1 MLTTCIKPITI
12 KNIFLIG
19 SQCTAQLYNIY
30 FVFVSTTLLCL
41 GAAVVPHLPPWET
54 DNFPQDLVC
63 IGIVGIKDPLRDE
76 VRITNLLYPI

>member
-1 MLTTCIKPITI
+1 MLTTCINPITI

-19 SQCTAQLYNIY
+19 Y

-41 GAAVVPHLPPWET
+41 GAAIVPHLPPWET